1 MRKLQARHG
10 LILLSSLAIACV
22 GILVYITYQNMRET
36 ARINESNSGHLATIF
51 LTGSIEANLNE
62 LENNQRG
69 FIFTSKDSFR
79 IPFNQSLEIFE
90 SDLVRIPQLQSSQAL
105 KSALRKQI
113 VQRLHIARQMT
124 QYFEESGIF
133 KVLPFMQRGD
143 LRKADF
149 AIRES
154 LHSIHQSSRQ
164 SIETANN
171 RLTQLATKT
180 THDFFYLACGFI
192 LILLFFLYLI
202 NLDLIHRQRT
212 EKKLSLQASLLQAM
226 TEAIITTSPN
236 LLITGWNRFAEQ
248 MYGYTE
254 SEAIGKSIDNLLQL
268 KIDPKEAA
276 VSFRE
281 LNLHGHHRGEYQ
293 AFRKDGA
300 EVFMLA
306 SISVVRSSSGA
317 ISSYVAVHKDITARV
332 LLDRELY
339 RMNQEL
345 EFQVREKTEEV
356 QRMVERISDV
366 FIALDNQWN
375 LTFVNKRSYEIL
387 KLPDAYLQGKNLWDV
402 FPQYKDKPFNQIGNE
417 ALATQEYRFHQT
429 YIDILDRWVDIHIYP
444 SSTGLSV
451 YFQDITERK
460 KAEEEIR
467 LSEQKLQQSNAEIR
481 QLAAHLQHIREEER
495 ARIAREIHD
504 ELGQQLTGLKMYIAS
519 LRKKMQDLCALEH
532 GPDKEELKKIIDG
545 RFTATFELVEAT
557 IHSVRKISTEL
568 RPSMLDDLGLI
579 AAMEWLCSEFEKR
592 FSIPAEFIHPLE
604 TPNIQEQVKTGLFRI
619 FQESL
624 TNIARHSAATKVTA
638 SLNFYQSAVFLEIM
652 DNGTGFEPAEVS
664 GLQSFGLVGMKERA
678 LAMGGQFEI
687 HSVPGSGTTIRIAVP
702 LSAEWN
708 A

>member
-10 LILLSSLAIACV
+10 LILLSALAIACV

-36 ARINESNSGHLATIF
+36 SRINESNSGHLATIF

-79 IPFNQSLEIFE
+79 IPLNQSLETFE
-90 SDLVRIPQLQSSQAL
+90 ADLERIQHLQADTARL
-105 KSALRKQI
+105 ITLRKLI
-113 VQRLHIARQMT
+113 IQRVHLARLMVHH
-124 QYFEESGIF
+124 FEESGITQ
-133 KVLPFMQRGD
+133 VLPFLQRGD

-149 AIRES
+149 AIREA
-154 LHSIHQSSRQ
+154 LHNIHQSSRL
-164 SIETANN
+164 SIETSNN
-171 RLTQLATKT
+171 RLTKLATKT
-180 THDFFYLACGFI
+180 THDFFYLAVGFI

-212 EKKLSLQASLLQAM
+212 EKKLTMQASLLQAM
-226 TEAIITTSPN
+226 TEAIITTNPD
-236 LLITGWNRFAEQ
+236 LIITGWNRFAEQ

-254 SEAIGKSIDNLLQL
+254 AEAIGCSIAELLQL
-268 KIDPKEAA
+268 KLDPDEAA

-281 LNLHGHHRGEYQ
+281 LNRQGHHRSEYQ
-293 AFRKDGA
+293 AFRKDGT

-306 SISVVRSSSGA
+306 SISVLRNSSGA

-345 EFQVREKTEEV
+345 ESQVREKTEEV

-402 FPQYKDKPFNQIGNE
+402 FPQYKDKPFNLIGNE

-429 YIDILDRWVDIHIYP
+429 YIDILDRWVDIHMYP

-467 LSEQKLQQSNAEIR
+467 LSEQKLQQSYHEIR

-495 ARIAREIHD
+495 GRIAREIHD
-504 ELGQQLTGLKMYIAS
+504 ELGQQLTGMKMYIAS
-519 LRKKMQDLCALEH
+519 LRKKMQDLCALET
-532 GPDKEELKKIIDG
+532 GAEKDQLKKIIDD
-545 RFTATFELVEAT
+545 RFTSTFELVEAT
-557 IHSVRKISTEL
+557 IRSVRKISTEL

-579 AAMEWLCSEFEKR
+579 AAMEWLCNEFEKR
-592 FSIPAEFIHPLE
+592 FNIPAEFLHPQE
-604 TPNIQEQVKTGLFRI
+604 TPEIPEQVKTGLFRI

-624 TNIARHSAATKVTA
+624 TNIARHAGATKVTA
-638 SLNFYQSAVFLEIM
+638 SLNFYQTSAFLEII
-652 DNGTGFEPAEVS
+652 DNGAGFEPDSVS
-664 GLQSFGLVGMKERA
+664 GLHSFGLVGMKERT

-687 HSVPGSGTTIRIAVP
+687 KSVPDIGTTIRITVP
-702 LSAEWN
+702 LSVSQIE
-708 A
+708 